1 MELDKR
7 LLKEKG
13 AILREWFDH
22 VLGTYP
28 PETARF
34 MKREPNQFAN
44 PVGHTIH
51 HGLEGVLEEFLQGM
65 DADKMSS
72 SLDQVIRIRAVQGFS
87 PSQALAFIFH
97 LKNIIRETLR
107 DEIRGSQVSLHKLE
121 ELDSRVDAI
130 ALLAFNLYVGCRE
143 KLYENRVNEVKNRT
157 FRLLQRANLVAE
169 IPDPDSD
176 TKDKTV

>member
-7 LLKEKG
+7 LLKKKG
-13 AILREWFDH
+13 VILREWFDH

-28 PETARF
+28 PETAKF

-97 LKNIIRETLR
+97 LKDIIRETLK
-107 DEIRGSQVSLHKLE
+107 DEIRGSQISPRELGD
-121 ELDSRVDAI
+121 LDSRVDAI

-143 KLYENRVNEVKNRT
+143 TLYENRVNEVKNRT

-169 IPDPDSD
+169 IPDLDSD

>member
-1 MELDKR
+1 MGFDKR

-13 AILREWFDH
+13 AILRKWFDH

-51 HGLEGVLEEFLQGM
+51 HGLEGVVEEFLQGM
-65 DADKMSS
+65 DIEKLSS
-72 SLDQVIRIRAVQGFS
+72 SLDEVVRIRAVQSFS
-87 PSQALAFIFH
+87 PSQAIAFIFH
-97 LKNIIRETLR
+97 LKKIVRETLQ
-107 DEIRGSQVSLHKLE
+107 DEIRGSQVSPSELE
-121 ELDSRVDAI
+121 VFDSRVDEI

-143 KLYENRVNEVKNRT
+143 TLYENRVNEVKNRT

-169 IPDPDSD
+169 IPDLESD
-176 TKDKTV
+176 AKDKTV

>member
-28 PETARF
+28 PETAKF

-51 HGLEGVLEEFLQGM
+51 HGLEGVLEELLQGM

-97 LKNIIRETLR
+97 LKDIIRERLK
-107 DEIRGSQVSLHKLE
+107 DEIRASQVSPSELE
-121 ELDSRVDAI
+121 DLDSRVDAI

-143 KLYENRVNEVKNRT
+143 TLYENRVNEVKNRT

-169 IPDPDSD
+169 IPDLDSD